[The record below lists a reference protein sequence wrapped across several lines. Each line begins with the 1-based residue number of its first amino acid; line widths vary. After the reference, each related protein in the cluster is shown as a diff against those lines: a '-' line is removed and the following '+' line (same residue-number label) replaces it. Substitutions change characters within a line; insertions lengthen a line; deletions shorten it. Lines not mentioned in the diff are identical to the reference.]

1 VTQFDYYIHDESDA
15 VRIEITGP
23 LSGPHVM
30 SLDQAWQT
38 VCSVLN
44 GRNLVI
50 DLVSVED
57 ADQDG
62 RDLLLAWH
70 RVGARIITRSLES
83 RLLVEGILGVRVAM
97 PAATQGW
104 RQRLKHYLRGSTTAA
119 SKRAEVTK
127 HSTGLLAAK
136 DVTL

>member
-1 VTQFDYYIHDESDA
+1 MTQFDYYIHDESDA

-30 SLDQAWQT
+30 SLDQAWRT

-50 DLVSVED
+50 DLVSVGD

-97 PAATQGW
+97 PAATPGW
-104 RQRLKHYLRGSTTAA
+104 RQRLKHYLRGSTAAA

-127 HSTGLLAAK
+127 HSTGLSAAK